1 LVLTAV
7 FGILAASLAIV
18 GIYSVMSYTV
28 AQRTRELAIR
38 SALGASHRG
47 LLRLVIREGFVMSA
61 IGIAAGLGGAL
72 AASRVIQTLLYQV
85 SPTDPLVFA
94 VTAAGVALAAV
105 FGYLV
110 PAFRASRVEPVV
122 ALRSE

>member
-1 LVLTAV
+1 
-7 FGILAASLAIV
+7 
-18 GIYSVMSYTV
+18 
-28 AQRTRELAIR
+28 
-38 SALGASHRG
+38 
-47 LLRLVIREGFVMSA
+47 VIREGFVMSA

>member
-1 LVLTAV
+1 
-7 FGILAASLAIV
+7 
-18 GIYSVMSYTV
+18 
-28 AQRTRELAIR
+28 
-38 SALGASHRG
+38 
-47 LLRLVIREGFVMSA
+47 
-61 IGIAAGLGGAL
+61 
-72 AASRVIQTLLYQV
+72 V